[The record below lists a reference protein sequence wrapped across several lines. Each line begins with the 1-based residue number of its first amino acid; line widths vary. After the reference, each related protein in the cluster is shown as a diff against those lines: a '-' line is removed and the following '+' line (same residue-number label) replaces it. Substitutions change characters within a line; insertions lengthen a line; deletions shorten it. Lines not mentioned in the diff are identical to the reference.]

1 MSMRSTYRKIA
12 KENGITVA
20 EVKQEIQAALNVT
33 YENPPDDGVTI
44 AYQNRVP
51 RKDNI
56 PTPDEFIRYAISEIR
71 NKTIE

>member
-33 YENPPDDGVTI
+33 YKNPPDDGVTI

-56 PTPDEFIRYAISEIR
+56 PTPDEFIRYAVSELR